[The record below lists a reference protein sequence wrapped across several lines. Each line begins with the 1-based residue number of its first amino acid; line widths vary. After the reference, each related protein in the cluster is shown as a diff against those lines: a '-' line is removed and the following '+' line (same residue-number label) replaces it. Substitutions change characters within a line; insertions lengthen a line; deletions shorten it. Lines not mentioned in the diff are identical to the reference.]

1 MTRSPRIISELLRQQ
16 EIITD
21 KKPKYPEG
29 AVYISNFF
37 LWNIYIE
44 WIKFGKKSWK
54 YFLILE
60 YNRRFLQIFRIFQQT
75 YVSGAHLRRIYS
87 QLSELKKARF
97 ISLRENGDVSSRNR
111 NPLNRNSTTDMSC
124 CQPLYQNSQIE
135 KYTGCSRGTNVV
147 QDRLMAIKDRFA
159 TNR

>member
-1 MTRSPRIISELLRQQ
+1 M
-16 EIITD
+16 
-21 KKPKYPEG
+21 
-29 AVYISNFF
+29 
-37 LWNIYIE
+37 
-44 WIKFGKKSWK
+44 
-54 YFLILE
+54 ILE

-75 YVSGAHLRRIYS
+75 YVSGAHVRRIYS

-147 QDRLMAIKDRFA
+147 QDRLVAIKDRFA
-159 TNR
+159 TNRYLADE